1 MQRARW
7 MRLETFV
14 LVAMIGGGLT
24 AFDTANT
31 AQEAQ
36 SATRQGQPSG
46 RVLLYYDMEGA
57 SGIDEGRMF
66 DSRQAAA
73 FDSGRR
79 HLASDVNAVIDG
91 LFEGGTTGVD
101 VFNTHGGG
109 GDTLVPRAL
118 LDARARIISRRGPR
132 VGYDPDNGLADSGY
146 IAAVSIAAHD
156 KPQSGGFSPHTVTI
170 GTTPVINGRGL
181 TETDLLAYAIGT
193 GGVPLIMASGDDV
206 LGRSLRATMPWI
218 EYVAVKRSTP
228 ATVELRPT
236 AQVRA
241 ELRAA
246 ALRAMHVLRSTKRM
260 QAMRLTPPIRA
271 GLLPSFPAWL
281 YPTMADLPGI
291 ERRGDTVYFSAGDY
305 RTAYRGT
312 RLLSDLASASAE
324 GYMIDIL
331 RRTPEARRLLRE
343 ANDSVASQWQA
354 FENGTWKPPRPY

>member
-1 MQRARW
+1 MQRVRW
-7 MRLETFV
+7 VRLETFV
-14 LVAMIGGGLT
+14 FIALLGGGLT
-24 AFDTANT
+24 AFVTAHA

-36 SATRQGQPSG
+36 AASRQDQPSG
-46 RVLLYYDMEGA
+46 RVLLFYDMEGA
-57 SGIDEGRMF
+57 SGIDHGRMF
-66 DSRQAAA
+66 DSRQSAA

-79 HLASDVNAVIDG
+79 YLASDVNAVIDG
-91 LFEGGTTGVD
+91 LYEAGATGVD

-118 LDARARIISRRGPR
+118 LDPRARIISRRGPR

-193 GGVPLIMASGDDV
+193 GGVPLILASGDDV

-218 EYVAVKRSTP
+218 EYVVVKQST
-228 ATVELRPT
+228 TSIVELRPT

-246 ALRAMHVLRSTKRM
+246 AIRAMQELRSTKRM

-291 ERRGDTVYFSAGDY
+291 ERHGDTVYFTARDY

-312 RLLSDLASASAE
+312 QLLSNLATSSAE
-324 GYMIDIL
+324 GVMVDIL
-331 RRTPEARRLLRE
+331 RRTPEGRQLVT
-343 ANDSVASQWQA
+343 VAYDTLSAQWQA
-354 FENGTWKPPRPY
+354 LENGTWKPPR